1 MLKKTK
7 INFYVFFSG
16 MYVSIINKIGII
28 SHCRFGLQE
37 LTIQN
42 ISFAPEL
49 VSVRYRSMT
58 SSRYVDQE
66 SR

>member
-1 MLKKTK
+1 
-7 INFYVFFSG
+7 

-42 ISFAPEL
+42 IFFAPEL
-49 VSVRYRSMT
+49 LSVRYRSMT
-58 SSRYVDQE
+58 SSR
-66 SR
+66 